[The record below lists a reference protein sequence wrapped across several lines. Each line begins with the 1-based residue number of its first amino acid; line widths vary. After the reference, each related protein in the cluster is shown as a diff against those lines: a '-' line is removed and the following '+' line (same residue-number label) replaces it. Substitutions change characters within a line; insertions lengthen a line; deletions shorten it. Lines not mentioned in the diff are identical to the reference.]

1 MVIELQCSNCG
12 TRLSLNPTDFWK
24 YGWRYT
30 GVPYCSKCVKTWKE
44 RNGKEWNEQYNE
56 ELMKD
61 IFYQY
66 LFDKISSKKLD
77 SERYVIY
84 ENKESLY
91 EKLKDI
97 YNRIHEIKMLFPKCT
112 LDFINEGE
120 ALNHCVGRMGYNKK
134 MANGESLIIFIM
146 DIKRSFFIH
155 HLSPLY
161 LTYNQFLCFF
171 DYHIIYYNI
180 HL

>member
-1 MVIELQCSNCG
+1 MRIELQCSNCG

-24 YGWRYT
+24 YGWRFT

-77 SERYVIY
+77 SERHVIY
-84 ENKESLY
+84 ENKESIY

-97 YNRIHEIKMLFPKCT
+97 SNSIYEIKNN
-112 LDFINEGE
+112 LDDSYSDINEISVYE
-120 ALNHCVGRMGYNKK
+120 LKETIENN
-134 MANGESLIIFIM
+134 NDLIN
-146 DIKRSFFIH
+146 DIVEKLEDVI
-155 HLSPLY
+155 Y
-161 LTYNQFLCFF
+161 DIEFLQ
-171 DYHIIYYNI
+171 DYIED
-180 HL
+180 LEVS

>member
-1 MVIELQCSNCG
+1 MMIELQCSNCG

-30 GVPYCSKCVKTWKE
+30 GVPYCPHCIKTWKE
-44 RNGKEWNEQYNE
+44 RNGKEWNAQYNE

-97 YNRIHEIKMLFPKCT
+97 SNSIDEIKNNLG
-112 LDFINEGE
+112 DRYSDINESRVDE
-120 ALNHCVGRMGYNKK
+120 LKETIENN
-134 MANGESLIIFIM
+134 NDLIDEIVEKLEDVIY
-146 DIKRSFFIH
+146 DIEVLQDDIED
-155 HLSPLY
+155 LEVY
-161 LTYNQFLCFF
+161 
-171 DYHIIYYNI
+171 
-180 HL
+180 

>member
-1 MVIELQCSNCG
+1 MIELQCSNCG

-30 GVPYCSKCVKTWKE
+30 GVPYCSKCVQTWKE

-77 SERYVIY
+77 SERHVIY

-91 EKLKDI
+91 EKLTDI
-97 YNRIHEIKMLFPKCT
+97 VNSIDEIKNNLG
-112 LDFINEGE
+112 DSYSDINEISVYE
-120 ALNHCVGRMGYNKK
+120 LKETIENN
-134 MANGESLIIFIM
+134 NDLIDEIVEKLEDVIY
-146 DIKRSFFIH
+146 DIEV
-155 HLSPLY
+155 LQDEVEDLEVY
-161 LTYNQFLCFF
+161 
-171 DYHIIYYNI
+171 
-180 HL
+180 

>member
-1 MVIELQCSNCG
+1 MGIELQCSNCG

-24 YGWRYT
+24 YGWRFT

-91 EKLKDI
+91 GKLKDI
-97 YNRIHEIKMLFPKCT
+97 SNSIDEIKNNLG
-112 LDFINEGE
+112 DSYSDINESRVDE
-120 ALNHCVGRMGYNKK
+120 LKETIENN
-134 MANGESLIIFIM
+134 NDLIDEVIENLGDVIY
-146 DIKRSFFIH
+146 DIEVLQDDIED
-155 HLSPLY
+155 LEVY
-161 LTYNQFLCFF
+161 
-171 DYHIIYYNI
+171 
-180 HL
+180 